1 LQDFGGTVPTAT
13 LSGQYRSEDLNLDG
27 VVKYS

>member
-1 LQDFGGTVPTAT
+1 VPTAT